1 MQQVFA
7 GTGPGRRGNATVRC
21 PGVGCGLALT
31 AADFANKRP
40 EEEEFEREKEIR
52 RKLARIFNK
61 TAADFAGDAAAYNDY
76 LESVETYVANL
87 AGGVDVERTE
97 AAIRAY
103 ASANATSIAVN
114 SARQDAAARE
124 SAERVAAEAAARAE
138 AQRRAAAEEGARR
151 AAYERVKRKLMDA
164 LLGEARLDEPARV
177 DLKAK
182 LFELQARLQQGQGSG
197 LSGPGL
203 PASAG
208 GAVIGSGAVGMKAA
222 QPAFMAPLQ
231 PPCPYALPPRL
242 LAPPAPILAPAAAVA
257 ALAAAAPAGSASA
270 AAVAGAG
277 AGSSISDSSSVAGA
291 VAPLSLIGPVP
302 APIGEAPT
310 AAGIRYAAAVTAA
323 LAAAQQRLRWGDAAG
338 LGAASSSSAM
348 CEDDASADGL
358 PSAAGSSGDSSSSRT
373 SAAVARHGFVAPEV
387 GDVRISLLRR
397 AGGVPLQT
405 ALGWERQDMRSQ
417 LFLLPR

>member
-61 TAADFAGDAAAYNDY
+61 TSADFGGDAAAYNDY
-76 LESVETYVANL
+76 LETVETYVANL
-87 AGGVDVERTE
+87 AGGIDVERTE

-138 AQRRAAAEEGARR
+138 AQRRAAAEEVTRR
-151 AAYERVKRKLMDA
+151 AAYERVKRKLLEA
-164 LLGEARLDEPARV
+164 LLGEERLDEPARIE
-177 DLKAK
+177 LKAK

-197 LSGPGL
+197 LAA
-203 PASAG
+203 PAATGAGAAG
-208 GAVIGSGAVGMKAA
+208 GVGAAKSA
-222 QPAFMAPLQ
+222 QLAFMAPLQ

-242 LAPPAPILAPAAAVA
+242 LAPPAPILGHAAAAA
-257 ALAAAAPAGSASA
+257 ALQAAAPAGRSSA

-277 AGSSISDSSSVAGA
+277 AGAGSAADA
-291 VAPLSLIGPVP
+291 VAAGLPPSVP
-302 APIGEAPT
+302 ALVGEAPT
-310 AAGIRYAAAVTAA
+310 AASIRYAAAVAAA
-323 LAAAQQRLRWGDAAG
+323 LSAAQQRARWGDAAG
-338 LGAASSSSAM
+338 SGSGSGVGAGAVSAM
-348 CEDDASADGL
+348 AEDGAEEASPASAVATGHAMA
-358 PSAAGSSGDSSSSRT
+358 SA
-373 SAAVARHGFVAPEV
+373 SASAHALRPAFLAPEV
-387 GDVRISLLRR
+387 GDIRISLLRR

-405 ALGWERQDMRSQ
+405 ALAWEREDMRSQ
-417 LFLLPR
+417 LFVLPR

>member
-61 TAADFAGDAAAYNDY
+61 TATDFGGDTAAYNDY
-76 LESVETYVANL
+76 LETVETYVANL
-87 AGGVDVERTE
+87 AGGIDVERTE

-138 AQRRAAAEEGARR
+138 AQRKAAAEEVARR
-151 AAYERVKRKLMDA
+151 AAYERVKRKLMEA

-177 DLKAK
+177 ELKAK

-197 LSGPGL
+197 LAGPGL
-203 PASAG
+203 PVGG
-208 GAVIGSGAVGMKAA
+208 GAVGSTGAAGVKAA

-242 LAPPAPILAPAAAVA
+242 LAPPATILAPAAAAA
-257 ALAAAAPAGSASA
+257 ALAAAVPAGAYSA

-277 AGSSISDSSSVAGA
+277 AGSSIVADA
-291 VAPLSLIGPVP
+291 VAATLGP

-310 AAGIRYAAAVTAA
+310 AASIRYAAAVTAA
-323 LAAAQQRLRWGDAAG
+323 LSATQQRARWGDAAG
-338 LGAASSSSAM
+338 LGAAAISSSGMA
-348 CEDDASADGL
+348 EDDASADG
-358 PSAAGSSGDSSSSRT
+358 PSAHSSSA
-373 SAAVARHGFVAPEV
+373 SAAAAGRHGHGFMAPEV

-405 ALGWERQDMRSQ
+405 ALAWERQDMRSQ